1 MSTRR
6 GAHGP
11 ATSFALMTI
20 VMAMGAATMISR
32 NETKTKMMNANV
44 EVCEE
49 ARETTVIDASSG

>member
-32 NETKTKMMNANV
+32 NETKTKLMFA
-44 EVCEE
+44 E
-49 ARETTVIDASSG
+49 GLGKPQ